1 MRLACPTAISNS
13 IRRIG
18 GDVMKHRLTVAVV
31 LAMVA
36 GLFTASAAVAAAESD
51 HAKPFKGTWSGSF
64 ELVLDGDWCDETG
77 LLPVVIYVEQGQ
89 ATHLGR
95 FTGEARHCTNNE
107 TGEFV
112 DGVVVMIAA
121 NGDELHGT
129 YAGAFLP
136 DLPDGTSRTT
146 GLHEYDG
153 GTGRFANATGDAAEG
168 SRFVFTSETEG
179 VIWGTLAG
187 TLSYDASDRRN

>member
-1 MRLACPTAISNS
+1 
-13 IRRIG
+13 
-18 GDVMKHRLTVAVV
+18 MKRRLTVAVV
-31 LAMVA
+31 MAMVA
-36 GLFTASAAVAAAESD
+36 ALFAASVAVAAAKSD
-51 HAKPFKGTWSGSF
+51 HAKPFKGKWSGSF
-64 ELVLDGDWCDETG
+64 ELVLDGDWCEPG

-89 ATHLGR
+89 ATHLGS

-129 YAGAFLP
+129 YTGAFLP

-146 GLHEYDG
+146 GPHHYDG
-153 GTGRFANATGDAAEG
+153 GTGRFANATGEADPPTW
-168 SRFVFTSETEG
+168 FFFTSETEG
-179 VIWGTLAG
+179 VIWGTLTG